1 MAFREER
8 AAQDSSSVY
17 VVVVRLWWTSLE
29 GEREVESILNGQEE
43 VWERGVGLVRRGGG
57 DEVEGVGG
65 APDSNVF
72 DLSRKMYFT
81 KRTVD
86 RAKVTIC

>member
-1 MAFREER
+1 M
-8 AAQDSSSVY
+8 
-17 VVVVRLWWTSLE
+17 
-29 GEREVESILNGQEE
+29 NGQEE

-86 RAKVTIC
+86 RAKVTICGGDGMRGHAMYHNIRSYLISRQIECLPQNVVL